1 MGGYFNQA
9 LVLLA
14 AAVLLLPLFQRLG
27 LGSILGYLAAGI
39 AIGPLGLGLIP
50 GAEAVLHFAEL
61 GVVLMLFL
69 VGLELAPE
77 QLWAQRRRLLGLGAS
92 QMLFSAA
99 LLTGFFFAL
108 GQPGPAALAIGATL
122 ALSSTAFAVQMLV
135 ETNQL
140 GTPQGRNAFS
150 ILLFQDLAV
159 IPLLLLL
166 PVLAGGDAGAAQPN
180 LLVGVLVLALMWLAG
195 RYLLNPWLGWLARL
209 HNRELMTATALLL
222 VLGAAELMETL
233 HLSMG
238 LGAFVAGMLL
248 ANSPYREQLDT
259 DIQPFKGML
268 LGLFF
273 IAIGMTMDL
282 RLLAASPWLILA
294 MGAALLM
301 IKTLVLFCIARAL
314 KVGARDALR
323 FGLLLSQGG
332 EFAFVLFTQAGALNL
347 LEPTVIARLNLVV
360 ALSMAAT
367 PLLLKLVQRLWPAS
381 PAGPRSTEDEPAPHG
396 QPAVILAGFGRFGQ
410 IIGRILVSRRIP
422 FTALDSNPDHIDT
435 VRRFGNE
442 VYFGDVTRLDLLH
455 TAGLQHAR
463 IMVLAIDDVQASLR
477 AVRLIREHFPH
488 IILIV
493 RARDRYHAY
502 SLMAEGVEH
511 VIRETLDSSLRA
523 AQTTLAQL
531 GMPET
536 TAIDLVR
543 TFRDVDERLLREQFA
558 HRDTLDKLIEISARG
573 RAELESLL
581 EAGSDNGRRDDD
593 HRDDG
598 RRKNND

>member
-9 LVLLA
+9 LVLMA

-39 AIGPLGLGLIP
+39 VIGPLGLGLIP

-282 RLLAASPWLILA
+282 RLLAASPWSILA
-294 MGAALLM
+294 MGAALLG
-301 IKTLVLFCIARAL
+301 IKTLVLFGIARTL
-314 KVGARDALR
+314 KVGGRDALR

-347 LEPTVIARLNLVV
+347 LPTEMIAKLNLVV

-367 PLLLKLVQRLWPAS
+367 PLLLKLVQRLWPA
-381 PAGPRSTEDEPAPHG
+381 PKTGHRSTEDEPAPHG
-396 QPAVILAGFGRFGQ
+396 QPAVIVAGFGRFGQ

-488 IILIV
+488 ITLIV

-558 HRDTLDKLIEISARG
+558 HRDKLDKLIELSARG
-573 RAELESLL
+573 REELESLL
-581 EAGSDNGRRDDD
+581 EAGSDDGRRD
-593 HRDDG
+593 G
-598 RRKNND
+598 GP

>member
-1 MGGYFNQA
+1 M
-9 LVLLA
+9 
-14 AAVLLLPLFQRLG
+14 
-27 LGSILGYLAAGI
+27 
-39 AIGPLGLGLIP
+39 
-50 GAEAVLHFAEL
+50 LHFAEL

-282 RLLAASPWLILA
+282 RLLAASPWSILA
-294 MGAALLM
+294 MGAALLG
-301 IKTLVLFCIARAL
+301 IKTLVLFGIARAL
-314 KVGARDALR
+314 KVGGRDALR

-347 LEPTVIARLNLVV
+347 LPTEMIARLNLVV

-367 PLLLKLVQRLWPAS
+367 PLLLKLVQRLWPA
-381 PAGPRSTEDEPAPHG
+381 PKTGHRSTEDEPAPHG
-396 QPAVILAGFGRFGQ
+396 QPAVIVAGFGRFGQ

-488 IILIV
+488 ITLIV

-558 HRDTLDKLIEISARG
+558 HRDKLDKLIELSARG
-573 RAELESLL
+573 REELESLL
-581 EAGSDNGRRDDD
+581 EAGSDDGRRD
-593 HRDDG
+593 G
-598 RRKNND
+598 GP

>member
-39 AIGPLGLGLIP
+39 VIGPLGLGLIP

-282 RLLAASPWLILA
+282 RLLAASPWSILA
-294 MGAALLM
+294 MGAALLG
-301 IKTLVLFCIARAL
+301 IKTLVLFGIARAL
-314 KVGARDALR
+314 KVGGRDALR

-347 LEPTVIARLNLVV
+347 LPAEMIAKLNLVV

-367 PLLLKLVQRLWPAS
+367 PLLLKLVQRLWPA
-381 PAGPRSTEDEPAPHG
+381 PKTGHRSTEDEPAPHG
-396 QPAVILAGFGRFGQ
+396 QPAVIVAGFGRFGQ

-488 IILIV
+488 ITLIV

-558 HRDTLDKLIEISARG
+558 HRDKLDKLIELSARG
-573 RAELESLL
+573 REELESLL
-581 EAGSDNGRRDDD
+581 EAGSD
-593 HRDDG
+593 DG
-598 RRKNND
+598 RRPE

>member
-39 AIGPLGLGLIP
+39 VIGPLGLGLIP

-282 RLLAASPWLILA
+282 RLLAASPWSILA
-294 MGAALLM
+294 MGAALLG
-301 IKTLVLFCIARAL
+301 IKTLVLFGIARAL
-314 KVGARDALR
+314 KVGGRDALR

-347 LEPTVIARLNLVV
+347 LPTEMIAQLNLVV

-367 PLLLKLVQRLWPAS
+367 PLLLKLVQRLWPA
-381 PAGPRSTEDEPAPHG
+381 PKTGHRSTEDEPAPHG
-396 QPAVILAGFGRFGQ
+396 QPAVIVAGFGRFGQ

-488 IILIV
+488 ITLIV

-558 HRDTLDKLIEISARG
+558 HRDKLDKLIELSARG
-573 RAELESLL
+573 REELESLL
-581 EAGSDNGRRDDD
+581 EAGSDDGRRD
-593 HRDDG
+593 G
-598 RRKNND
+598 GP

>member
-39 AIGPLGLGLIP
+39 VIGPLGLGLIP

-282 RLLAASPWLILA
+282 RLLAASPWSILA
-294 MGAALLM
+294 MGAALLG
-301 IKTLVLFCIARAL
+301 IKTLVLFGIARAL
-314 KVGARDALR
+314 KVGGRDALR

-347 LEPTVIARLNLVV
+347 LPTEMIARLNLVV

-367 PLLLKLVQRLWPAS
+367 PLLLKLVQRLWPA
-381 PAGPRSTEDEPAPHG
+381 PETGHRSTEDEPAPHG
-396 QPAVILAGFGRFGQ
+396 QPAVIVAGFGRFGQ

-488 IILIV
+488 ITLIV

-523 AQTTLAQL
+523 AQITLAQL

-558 HRDTLDKLIEISARG
+558 HRDKLDKLIELSARG
-573 RAELESLL
+573 REELESLL
-581 EAGSDNGRRDDD
+581 EAGSDDGRRD
-593 HRDDG
+593 G
-598 RRKNND
+598 GP

>member
-9 LVLLA
+9 LVVLA

-39 AIGPLGLGLIP
+39 VIGPLGLGLIP

-282 RLLAASPWLILA
+282 RLLAASPWSILA
-294 MGAALLM
+294 MGAALLG
-301 IKTLVLFCIARAL
+301 IKTLVLFGIARAL
-314 KVGARDALR
+314 KVGGRDALR

-347 LEPTVIARLNLVV
+347 LPTEMIARLNLVV

-367 PLLLKLVQRLWPAS
+367 PLLLKLVQRLWPA
-381 PAGPRSTEDEPAPHG
+381 PKTGHRSTEDEPAPHG
-396 QPAVILAGFGRFGQ
+396 QPAVIVAGFGRFGQ

-488 IILIV
+488 ITLIV

-558 HRDTLDKLIEISARG
+558 HRDKLDKLIELSARG
-573 RAELESLL
+573 REELESLL
-581 EAGSDNGRRDDD
+581 EAGSDDGRRD
-593 HRDDG
+593 G
-598 RRKNND
+598 GP

>member
-1 MGGYFNQA
+1 MSNFFNQA

-39 AIGPLGLGLIP
+39 VIGPLGLGLIP

-282 RLLAASPWLILA
+282 RLLAASPWSILA
-294 MGAALLM
+294 MGAALLG
-301 IKTLVLFCIARAL
+301 IKTLVLFGIARAL
-314 KVGARDALR
+314 KVGGRDALR

-347 LEPTVIARLNLVV
+347 LPTEMIAKLNLVV

-367 PLLLKLVQRLWPAS
+367 PLLLKLVQRLWPA
-381 PAGPRSTEDEPAPHG
+381 PKTGHRSTEDEPAPHG
-396 QPAVILAGFGRFGQ
+396 QPAVIVAGFGRFGQ

-488 IILIV
+488 ITLIV

-558 HRDTLDKLIEISARG
+558 HRDKLDKLIELSARG
-573 RAELESLL
+573 REELESLL
-581 EAGSDNGRRDDD
+581 EAGSDDGRRD
-593 HRDDG
+593 G
-598 RRKNND
+598 GP

>member
-282 RLLAASPWLILA
+282 RLLAASPWSILA
-294 MGAALLM
+294 MGAALLG
-301 IKTLVLFCIARAL
+301 IKTLVLFGIARAL
-314 KVGARDALR
+314 KVGGRDALR

-347 LEPTVIARLNLVV
+347 LPTEMIARLNLVV

-367 PLLLKLVQRLWPAS
+367 PLLLKLVQRLWPA
-381 PAGPRSTEDEPAPHG
+381 PETGHRSTEDEPAPHG
-396 QPAVILAGFGRFGQ
+396 QPAVIVAGFGRFGQ

-488 IILIV
+488 ITLIV

-558 HRDTLDKLIEISARG
+558 HRDKLDKLIELSARG
-573 RAELESLL
+573 REELESLL
-581 EAGSDNGRRDDD
+581 EAGSDDGRRD
-593 HRDDG
+593 G
-598 RRKNND
+598 GP

>member
-39 AIGPLGLGLIP
+39 VIGPLGLGLIP

-282 RLLAASPWLILA
+282 RLLAASPWSILA
-294 MGAALLM
+294 MGAALLG
-301 IKTLVLFCIARAL
+301 IKTLVLFGIARAL
-314 KVGARDALR
+314 KVGGRDALR

-347 LEPTVIARLNLVV
+347 LPTEMIAKLNLVV

-367 PLLLKLVQRLWPAS
+367 PLLLKLVQRLWPA
-381 PAGPRSTEDEPAPHG
+381 PKTGHRSTEDEPAPHG
-396 QPAVILAGFGRFGQ
+396 QPAVIVAGFGRFGQ

-488 IILIV
+488 ITLIV

-558 HRDTLDKLIEISARG
+558 HRDKLDKLIELSARG
-573 RAELESLL
+573 REELESLL
-581 EAGSDNGRRDDD
+581 EAGTSDNDS
-593 HRDDG
+593 HRPE
-598 RRKNND
+598 

>member
-282 RLLAASPWLILA
+282 RLLAASPWSILA
-294 MGAALLM
+294 MGAALLG
-301 IKTLVLFCIARAL
+301 IKTLVLFGIARAL
-314 KVGARDALR
+314 KVGGRDALR

-347 LEPTVIARLNLVV
+347 LPTEMIARLNLVV

-367 PLLLKLVQRLWPAS
+367 PLLLKLVQRLWPA
-381 PAGPRSTEDEPAPHG
+381 PKTGHRSTEDEPAPHG
-396 QPAVILAGFGRFGQ
+396 QPAGIVAGFGRFGQ

-488 IILIV
+488 ITLIV

-558 HRDTLDKLIEISARG
+558 HRDKLDKLIELSARG
-573 RAELESLL
+573 REELESLL
-581 EAGSDNGRRDDD
+581 EAGSDDGRRD
-593 HRDDG
+593 G
-598 RRKNND
+598 GP

>member
-39 AIGPLGLGLIP
+39 VIGPLGLGLIP

-108 GQPGPAALAIGATL
+108 GQPGPVALAIGATL

-282 RLLAASPWLILA
+282 RLLAASPGSILA
-294 MGAALLM
+294 MGAALLG
-301 IKTLVLFCIARAL
+301 IKTLVLFGIARAL
-314 KVGARDALR
+314 KVGGRDALR
-323 FGLLLSQGG
+323 VGLLLSQGG

-347 LEPTVIARLNLVV
+347 LPTEMIARLNLVV

-367 PLLLKLVQRLWPAS
+367 PLLLKLVQRLWPA
-381 PAGPRSTEDEPAPHG
+381 PKTGHRSTEDEPAPHG
-396 QPAVILAGFGRFGQ
+396 QPAVIVAGFGRFGQ

-488 IILIV
+488 ITLIV

-558 HRDTLDKLIEISARG
+558 HRDKLDKLIELSARG
-573 RAELESLL
+573 REELESLL
-581 EAGSDNGRRDDD
+581 EAGTSDNDR
-593 HRDDG
+593 HRPE
-598 RRKNND
+598 

>member
-1 MGGYFNQA
+1 MSNFFNQA

-39 AIGPLGLGLIP
+39 VIGPLGLGLIP

-282 RLLAASPWLILA
+282 RLLAASPWSILA
-294 MGAALLM
+294 MGAALLG
-301 IKTLVLFCIARAL
+301 IKTLVLFGIARAL
-314 KVGARDALR
+314 KVGGRDALR

-347 LEPTVIARLNLVV
+347 LPTEMIARLNLVV

-367 PLLLKLVQRLWPAS
+367 PLLLKLVQRLWPA
-381 PAGPRSTEDEPAPHG
+381 PKTGHRSTEDEPAPHG
-396 QPAVILAGFGRFGQ
+396 QPAVIVAGFGRFGQ

-488 IILIV
+488 ITLIV

-558 HRDTLDKLIEISARG
+558 HRDKLDKLIELSARG
-573 RAELESLL
+573 REELESLL
-581 EAGSDNGRRDDD
+581 EAGSDDGRRD
-593 HRDDG
+593 G
-598 RRKNND
+598 GP

>member
-39 AIGPLGLGLIP
+39 VIGPLGLGLIP

-282 RLLAASPWLILA
+282 RLLAASPWSILA
-294 MGAALLM
+294 MGAALLG
-301 IKTLVLFCIARAL
+301 IKTLVLFGIARTL
-314 KVGARDALR
+314 KVGGRDALR

-347 LEPTVIARLNLVV
+347 LPTEMIAKLNLVV

-367 PLLLKLVQRLWPAS
+367 PLLLKLVQRLWPA
-381 PAGPRSTEDEPAPHG
+381 PKTGHRSTEDEPAPHG
-396 QPAVILAGFGRFGQ
+396 QPAVIVAGFGRFGQ

-435 VRRFGNE
+435 VRRFGNG

-488 IILIV
+488 ITLIV

-558 HRDTLDKLIEISARG
+558 HRDKLDKLIELSARG
-573 RAELESLL
+573 REELESLL
-581 EAGSDNGRRDDD
+581 EAGSD
-593 HRDDG
+593 DG
-598 RRKNND
+598 RRPE

>member
-39 AIGPLGLGLIP
+39 VIGPLGLGLIP

-282 RLLAASPWLILA
+282 RLLAASPWSILA
-294 MGAALLM
+294 MGAALLG
-301 IKTLVLFCIARAL
+301 IKTLVLFGIARAL
-314 KVGARDALR
+314 KVGGRDALR

-347 LEPTVIARLNLVV
+347 LPTEMIARLNLVV

-367 PLLLKLVQRLWPAS
+367 PLLLKLVQRLWPA
-381 PAGPRSTEDEPAPHG
+381 PKTGHRSTEDEPAPHG
-396 QPAVILAGFGRFGQ
+396 QPAVIVAGFGRFGQ

-488 IILIV
+488 ITLIV

-558 HRDTLDKLIEISARG
+558 HRDKLDKLIELSARG
-573 RAELESLL
+573 REELESLL
-581 EAGSDNGRRDDD
+581 EAGSDDGRRD
-593 HRDDG
+593 G
-598 RRKNND
+598 GP

>member
-282 RLLAASPWLILA
+282 RLLAASPWSILA
-294 MGAALLM
+294 MGAALLG
-301 IKTLVLFCIARAL
+301 IKTLVLFGIARTL
-314 KVGARDALR
+314 KVGGRDALR

-347 LEPTVIARLNLVV
+347 LPTEMIAKLNLVV

-367 PLLLKLVQRLWPAS
+367 PLLLKLVQRLWPA
-381 PAGPRSTEDEPAPHG
+381 PETGHRSTEDEPAPHG
-396 QPAVILAGFGRFGQ
+396 QPAVIVAGFGRFGQ

-488 IILIV
+488 ITLIV

-558 HRDTLDKLIEISARG
+558 HRDKLDKLIELSARG
-573 RAELESLL
+573 REELESLL
-581 EAGSDNGRRDDD
+581 EAGSDDGRRD
-593 HRDDG
+593 G
-598 RRKNND
+598 GP

>member
-39 AIGPLGLGLIP
+39 VIGPLGLGLIP

-282 RLLAASPWLILA
+282 RLLAASPWSILA
-294 MGAALLM
+294 MGAALLG
-301 IKTLVLFCIARAL
+301 IKTLVLFGIARTL
-314 KVGARDALR
+314 KVGGRDALR

-347 LEPTVIARLNLVV
+347 LPTEMIARLNLVV

-367 PLLLKLVQRLWPAS
+367 PLLLKLVQRLWPA
-381 PAGPRSTEDEPAPHG
+381 PKTGHRSTEDEPAPHG
-396 QPAVILAGFGRFGQ
+396 QPAVIVAGFGRFGQ

-488 IILIV
+488 ITLIV

-558 HRDTLDKLIEISARG
+558 HRDKLDKLIELSARG
-573 RAELESLL
+573 REELESLL
-581 EAGSDNGRRDDD
+581 EAGSDDGRRD
-593 HRDDG
+593 G
-598 RRKNND
+598 GP

>member
-209 HNRELMTATALLL
+209 HNRELMTAPALLL

-282 RLLAASPWLILA
+282 RLLAASPWSILA
-294 MGAALLM
+294 MGAALLG
-301 IKTLVLFCIARAL
+301 IKTLVLFGIARAL
-314 KVGARDALR
+314 KVGGRDALR

-347 LEPTVIARLNLVV
+347 LPTEMIARLNLVV

-367 PLLLKLVQRLWPAS
+367 PLLLKLVQRLWPA
-381 PAGPRSTEDEPAPHG
+381 PKTGHRSTEDEPAPHG
-396 QPAVILAGFGRFGQ
+396 QPAVIVAGFGRFGQ

-488 IILIV
+488 ITLIV

-558 HRDTLDKLIEISARG
+558 HRDKLDKLIELSARG
-573 RAELESLL
+573 REELESLL
-581 EAGSDNGRRDDD
+581 EAGSDDGRRD
-593 HRDDG
+593 G
-598 RRKNND
+598 GP

>member
-77 QLWAQRRRLLGLGAS
+77 QLWARRRRLFGLGAS
-92 QMLFSAA
+92 QLLFSAV
-99 LLTGFFFAL
+99 LLTGFFFAW

-238 LGAFVAGMLL
+238 LGAFVAGVLL
-248 ANSPYREQLDT
+248 ASSPYREQLDT
-259 DIQPFKGML
+259 DIQPFKGLL

-282 RLLAASPWLILA
+282 RLLAASPWSILA
-294 MGAALLM
+294 MSAALLA

-347 LEPTVIARLNLVV
+347 LAPEMIARLNLVV

-367 PLLLKLVQRLWPAS
+367 PLLLKLVQRLWPA
-381 PAGPRSTEDEPAPHG
+381 PPPGHRSTEDEPAPHG

-477 AVRLIREHFPH
+477 AARLIREHFPH
-488 IILIV
+488 ITLIV

-543 TFRDVDERLLREQFA
+543 TFREVDERMLREQFA

-573 RAELESLL
+573 REELESLL
-581 EAGSDNGRRDDD
+581 EAGSGDGRRDD

>member
-39 AIGPLGLGLIP
+39 VIGPLGLGLIP

-282 RLLAASPWLILA
+282 RLLAASPWSILA
-294 MGAALLM
+294 MGAALLG
-301 IKTLVLFCIARAL
+301 IKTLVLFGIARAL
-314 KVGARDALR
+314 KVGGRDALR

-347 LEPTVIARLNLVV
+347 LPTEMIAKLNLVV

-367 PLLLKLVQRLWPAS
+367 PLLLKLVQRLWPA
-381 PAGPRSTEDEPAPHG
+381 PKTGHRSTEDEPAPHG
-396 QPAVILAGFGRFGQ
+396 QPAVIVAGFGRFGQ

-488 IILIV
+488 ITLIV

-558 HRDTLDKLIEISARG
+558 HRDKLDKLIELSARG
-573 RAELESLL
+573 REELESLL
-581 EAGSDNGRRDDD
+581 EAGSD
-593 HRDDG
+593 DG
-598 RRKNND
+598 RRPE

>member
-39 AIGPLGLGLIP
+39 VIGPLGLGLIP

-282 RLLAASPWLILA
+282 RLLAASPWSILA
-294 MGAALLM
+294 MGAALLG
-301 IKTLVLFCIARAL
+301 IKTLVLFGIARAL
-314 KVGARDALR
+314 KVGGRDALR

-347 LEPTVIARLNLVV
+347 LPTEMIARLNLVV

-367 PLLLKLVQRLWPAS
+367 PLLLKLVQRLWPA
-381 PAGPRSTEDEPAPHG
+381 PETGHRSTEDEPAPHG
-396 QPAVILAGFGRFGQ
+396 QPAVIVAGFGRFGQ

-488 IILIV
+488 ITLIV

-558 HRDTLDKLIEISARG
+558 HRDKLDKLIELSARG
-573 RAELESLL
+573 REELESLL
-581 EAGSDNGRRDDD
+581 EAGSD
-593 HRDDG
+593 DG
-598 RRKNND
+598 RRPE

>member
-14 AAVLLLPLFQRLG
+14 AAALLLPLFQRLG

-39 AIGPLGLGLIP
+39 VIGPLGLGLIP

-282 RLLAASPWLILA
+282 RLLAASPWSILA
-294 MGAALLM
+294 MGAALLG
-301 IKTLVLFCIARAL
+301 IKTLVLFGIARTL
-314 KVGARDALR
+314 KVGGRDALR

-347 LEPTVIARLNLVV
+347 LPTEMIAKLNLVV

-367 PLLLKLVQRLWPAS
+367 PLLLKLVQRLWPA
-381 PAGPRSTEDEPAPHG
+381 PKTGHRSTEDEPAPHG
-396 QPAVILAGFGRFGQ
+396 QPAVIVAGFGRFGQ

-488 IILIV
+488 ITLIV

-558 HRDTLDKLIEISARG
+558 HRDKLDKLIELSARG
-573 RAELESLL
+573 REELESLL
-581 EAGSDNGRRDDD
+581 EAGSDDGRRD
-593 HRDDG
+593 G
-598 RRKNND
+598 GP

>member
-282 RLLAASPWLILA
+282 RLLAASPWSILA
-294 MGAALLM
+294 MGAALLG
-301 IKTLVLFCIARAL
+301 IKTLVLFGIARAL
-314 KVGARDALR
+314 KVGGRDALR

-347 LEPTVIARLNLVV
+347 LPAEMIARLNLVV

-367 PLLLKLVQRLWPAS
+367 PLLLKLVQRLWPAPRTS
-381 PAGPRSTEDEPAPHG
+381 HRSTEDEPAPHG

-455 TAGLQHAR
+455 TAGLDHAR

-488 IILIV
+488 ITLIV

-536 TAIDLVR
+536 TAIELVR

-558 HRDTLDKLIEISARG
+558 HRDKLDKLIELSARG
-573 RAELESLL
+573 REELESLL
-581 EAGSDNGRRDDD
+581 EAGSDDGRRD
-593 HRDDG
+593 G
-598 RRKNND
+598 GN